1 MSRILAIDY
10 GRKRTGIAVSDILQL
25 IANGLTTV
33 PTNEL
38 LQFISTYVSQEPVEK
53 ILVGLPKQMNNEHS
67 ENMKYIEPFV
77 RSLKKLVPNIP
88 VEYVDER
95 FTSVLAHR
103 TMLEGGLKKKSRQ
116 NKSLVD
122 EISATIILQTYLEN
136 KRLFPRDK

>member
-38 LQFISTYVSQEPVEK
+38 LQFLFTYVSKEPVER

-77 RSLKKLVPNIP
+77 RSLKKLLPNIP
-88 VEYVDER
+88 IEYVDER

-103 TMLEGGLKKKSRQ
+103 TMLEGGLKKKKIGRAH
-116 NKSLVD
+116 V
-122 EISATIILQTYLEN
+122 
-136 KRLFPRDK
+136 